1 MQTVISIILVIGVL
15 IFVHELGHLIVA
27 KRSGIL
33 CREFA
38 IGFGPKLFSVRKG
51 ETLYTIR
58 LLPLGGYVRMAGED
72 PEMIQIKTGH
82 DVLLQFDSLDQVSK
96 IILNKSNRQ
105 QENWLIEGEPLNVQ
119 RIDLDHDL
127 FIEGYNAADELV
139 RYPISRKAVIVQGN
153 QELLIAPYDRQ
164 FNSKSIAKRAA
175 TIFAGPLAN
184 FLLALIIFIGL
195 ALSLG
200 VPSDQPIVGDVLP
213 GSAAEE
219 AGLMPGDRIVAVDQ
233 KVMDNWN
240 ELVQTIMINPGR
252 ELTLHVERGDS
263 QLELVVT
270 PDSREDNMR
279 SGEKIGFIGVH
290 QHFEHS
296 ILGSFVYGFRL
307 MLEVSTLIFTS
318 IGMLI
323 TGALGLDALAG
334 PVGIFDF
341 TGQAAAAGLPMLM
354 QWTAALSVNLAILNL
369 LPIPALDG
377 GRLLFLLIEA
387 VRGRPLDPQKEGLAH
402 FIGFAL
408 LMLLILVVTWNDI
421 QRIFFN
427 Q

>member
-27 KRSGIL
+27 KRTGIL

-72 PEMIQIKTGH
+72 PEMVQVKTGH
-82 DVLLQFDSLDQVSK
+82 DV
-96 IILNKSNRQ
+96 
-105 QENWLIEGEPLNVQ
+105 WLTFNAQGEVARIVLKQPHDEQRYVEGESLNVQ
-119 RIDLDHDL
+119 RIDLDHEL
-127 FIEGYNAADELV
+127 FIEGYNEREELV
-139 RYPISRKAVIVQGN
+139 RYPVSREAILEHNN
-153 QELLIAPYDRQ
+153 QEILIAPYDRQ
-164 FNSKSIAKRAA
+164 YHSKTIGQRAA

-184 FLLALIIFIGL
+184 FLLALVIFIGL

-200 VPSDQPIVGDVLP
+200 VPSNEPIVGEVLE

-219 AGLMPGDRIVAVDQ
+219 AGLKEGDRIVKIEQ
-233 KVMDNWN
+233 NVMDDWN
-240 ELVQTIMINPGR
+240 ELVQTIMVNPGQ
-252 ELTLHVERGDS
+252 ELTILVERGDG
-263 QLELVVT
+263 QLELKVT
-270 PDSREDNMR
+270 PDVRQDELRN
-279 SGEKIGFIGVH
+279 GEEIGFIGVH

-296 ILGSFVYGFRL
+296 IGGAIVYGFKL

-341 TGQAAAAGLPMLM
+341 TSQAAQAGLPMLL

-421 QRIFFN
+421 QRVFFN

>member
-1 MQTVISIILVIGVL
+1 VIGVL

-82 DVLLQFDSLDQVSK
+82 DVLVQFDPSGNVSK
-96 IILNKSNRQ
+96 IILNRPNQPNRR
-105 QENWLIEGEPLNVQ
+105 LEGELINVQ
-119 RIDLDHDL
+119 RIDLDHQL
-127 FIEGYNAADELV
+127 FIEGYNEAEELV
-139 RYPISRKAVIVQGN
+139 RYAISRQAVIVQGN
-153 QELLIAPYDRQ
+153 QEVLIAPYDRQ
-164 FNSKSIAKRAA
+164 FGSKTIGQRAA

-184 FLLALIIFIGL
+184 LLLALIIFIGL

-200 VPSDQPIVGDVLP
+200 VPSNEPIVGDVFP
-213 GSAAEE
+213 GSAAEK
-219 AGLMPGDRIVAVDQ
+219 AGLQEGDRILAVDQ

-240 ELVQTIMINPGR
+240 ELVQTIMLNPGR
-252 ELTLHVERGDS
+252 ELTLLVERGNEE
-263 QLELVVT
+263 LKLVVT
-270 PDSREDNMR
+270 PDVRQDELR
-279 SGEKIGFIGVH
+279 SDEKIGFIGVH
-290 QHFEHS
+290 QHFERS
-296 ILGSFVYGFRL
+296 ISGAFGYGFSL
-307 MLEVSTLIFTS
+307 MIDVSTLIFTS
-318 IGMLI
+318 IGLLI

-341 TGQAAAAGLPMLM
+341 TSQAAEAGLPMLM